1 MNNSLYY
8 LFAFLLISMLS
19 CKNSD
24 ETFDS
29 VPDFPDKT
37 LIYKL
42 SALYDSTSQGRMELE
57 YNANGKVSR
66 VYEVTPELERE
77 TAMNYKYDNN
87 CVYTH
92 IKQVSKYNN
101 PPKWENTDTI
111 YLKNGIADSCSGV
124 FDYYARNKVPY
135 YIKYEYDSENRM
147 TNMKIVYP
155 PRHISYE
162 RERVENYSLEWEG
175 DNIKRITGTNP
186 QSFEYIYEYYD
197 NSAIPSHYVQ
207 RHPVLVHHQ
216 PLIEENVFG
225 KKSSHLIYSEKRG
238 ENSIITYDYE
248 YANNYVNAI
257 NINYNNGTD
266 ICKMSLK
273 WMLLE

>member
-1 MNNSLYY
+1 
-8 LFAFLLISMLS
+8 MLS

-111 YLKNGIADSCSGV
+111 YLKLKLR
-124 FDYYARNKVPY
+124 YL
-135 YIKYEYDSENRM
+135 
-147 TNMKIVYP
+147 
-155 PRHISYE
+155 
-162 RERVENYSLEWEG
+162 SLRW
-175 DNIKRITGTNP
+175 
-186 QSFEYIYEYYD
+186 
-197 NSAIPSHYVQ
+197 
-207 RHPVLVHHQ
+207 
-216 PLIEENVFG
+216 
-225 KKSSHLIYSEKRG
+225 
-238 ENSIITYDYE
+238 
-248 YANNYVNAI
+248 
-257 NINYNNGTD
+257 
-266 ICKMSLK
+266 SL
-273 WMLLE
+273 